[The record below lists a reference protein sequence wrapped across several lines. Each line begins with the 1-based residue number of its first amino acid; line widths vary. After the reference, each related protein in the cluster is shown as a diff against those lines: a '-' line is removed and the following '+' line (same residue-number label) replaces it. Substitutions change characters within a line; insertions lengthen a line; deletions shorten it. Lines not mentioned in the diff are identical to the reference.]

1 MDQIYSG
8 IFLQTFHPNIEI
20 NWYRWTCD
28 SLTAGPVLGTDDDA
42 IVRRIVSIVF
52 SAVIRLKYPH
62 TAQATA
68 TSRRWHCPP
77 LTVRDLESWF

>member
-1 MDQIYSG
+1 M
-8 IFLQTFHPNIEI
+8 
-20 NWYRWTCD
+20 
-28 SLTAGPVLGTDDDA
+28 LGTDDDA

-68 TSRRWHCPP
+68 TSRRWHG
-77 LTVRDLESWF
+77 TVLPSLSGTVGVGSDHVRGVRLGGGRGTV